1 MLVKYIRFMRRKC
14 SVILAILLSCLA
26 VNTVLAQAKSK
37 RQLYVDAYKYAAVK
51 KMLEHGIP
59 ASITLAQGLLESGAG
74 KSSLAVKANNHFG
87 IKCHKG
93 WTGDTFFMDDDK
105 KNECFRKYANVEDSY
120 EDHSQF
126 LLTRS
131 RYAFLFKYK
140 RTAYKKWAKG
150 LKKAG
155 YATNPKY
162 AHLLIKI
169 IEEEGLHKYD
179 KITHL
184 SQLSKPTTHTISN
197 EQHANPYNSLPK
209 LEVVSISPSKR
220 VVYKNN
226 GVKLIKALKGDT
238 YYKIAREFNVYTWQL
253 KKYNVANKH
262 TILQIGE
269 WIYLEKKRNKA
280 QVKYHKV
287 RKGESLRSI
296 SQLYAI
302 KMRKLMRR
310 NKIKNSKQVL
320 KTGQI
325 LRLR

>member
-1 MLVKYIRFMRRKC
+1 MRRKC

-26 VNTVLAQAKSK
+26 ANTVLAQAKSK
-37 RQLYVDAYKYAAVK
+37 RQLYVEAYKYAAVK

-74 KSSLAVKANNHFG
+74 KSSLAVNANNHFG
-87 IKCHKG
+87 IKCHKT
-93 WTGDTFFMDDDK
+93 WTGDTFFMDDDE

-140 RTAYKKWAKG
+140 KTEYKKWARG

-155 YATNPKY
+155 YATNPQY
-162 AHLLIKI
+162 AKLLIKI
-169 IEEEGLHKYD
+169 IEEEGLHQYD
-179 KITHL
+179 KITDL
-184 SQLSKPTTHTISN
+184 SQMGEPIAQTSTEELVQDTVSYAP
-197 EQHANPYNSLPK
+197 LP
-209 LEVVSISPSKR
+209 LPELQVASVSPSQR

-226 GVKLIKALKGDT
+226 GVKLVKALKGDT
-238 YYKIAREFNVYTWQL
+238 YYKIAQEFNLYTWQL
-253 KKYNVANKH
+253 RKYNVANKR
-262 TILQIGE
+262 TVLQPGE
-269 WIYLEKKRNKA
+269 WVYLQKKRNKA
-280 QVKYHKV
+280 KVKYHTV

-296 SQLYAI
+296 SQRYAI

-310 NKIKNSKQVL
+310 NGIRSKKHTLQP
-320 KTGQI
+320 GQI
-325 LRLR
+325 LRLRR